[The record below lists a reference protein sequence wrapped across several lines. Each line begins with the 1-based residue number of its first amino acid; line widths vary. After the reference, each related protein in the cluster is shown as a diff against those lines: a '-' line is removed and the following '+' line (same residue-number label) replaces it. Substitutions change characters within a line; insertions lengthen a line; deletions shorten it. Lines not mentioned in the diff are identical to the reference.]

1 MRPFLKR
8 LARQAHLL
16 KPSFQRLLT
25 SLLCFIFLDWSF
37 GPDSNSLCKA
47 MGGAEKVEIEWG
59 NHSLSNRVAEAVEA
73 IMGFVKSG
81 GPNGWDDP
89 WS

>member
-1 MRPFLKR
+1 
-8 LARQAHLL
+8 
-16 KPSFQRLLT
+16 
-25 SLLCFIFLDWSF
+25 
-37 GPDSNSLCKA
+37 

-89 WS
+89 WIFKCFVTFSCCKFILSPHS